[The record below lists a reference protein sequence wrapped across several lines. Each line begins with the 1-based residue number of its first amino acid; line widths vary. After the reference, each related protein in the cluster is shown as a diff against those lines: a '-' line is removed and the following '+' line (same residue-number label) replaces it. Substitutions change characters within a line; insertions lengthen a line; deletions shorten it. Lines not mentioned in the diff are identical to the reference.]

1 VTFTK
6 GHSIAGQAG
15 LQLRYLAKLVSG
27 QSFEE
32 DYTTVIMSLNSSGQ
46 GGGSEDAG
54 DGETEEESSSHPLI
68 GPPIVPAE
76 GDNATKNND
85 HLEEF
90 RQQWRQ
96 ELVSS
101 ERQRDGSP
109 AVARHSARESEGPSV
124 SKAKDDEATAAVA
137 SVEDQALKIFLQGVE
152 DEEEGKLY
160 EAIVK
165 YKKAIHLM
173 PDVER
178 KAFDIT
184 SKRAKSRQQQQQ
196 EQAVDR
202 ETTNKGHSSG
212 VTNESE
218 EIDLVQSFN
227 SMTLQTR
234 GSTALCQP
242 EDPEAIKNCH
252 ISALPMEVLIHIFK
266 WVVSSDLDVKS
277 LESVSGV
284 CRGFYLASRSSDLW
298 RPICLRTWGVHVIPL
313 SLKKQLKEKNDWR
326 TLFLKRPRVH
336 LSGCYISK
344 MTYMRE
350 GERSFTDHEFCRA
363 WHVVTYYRLIRFLP
377 GGVVL
382 MKTTPDLPVEAVK
395 AMYPNMMNHGY
406 VGQYKTIDNRVI
418 GVVKKI
424 DPPPTQE
431 TAQEKTYKRHKKSKV
446 KPYVFEVPDQ
456 VLHFELV
463 IQGKRFKTLQWANY
477 AITSK
482 YKSSGREQTSQ
493 FDIKNENNFPALHF
507 STVRSYASTF
517 SNAPL
522 EG

>member
-1 VTFTK
+1 
-6 GHSIAGQAG
+6 
-15 LQLRYLAKLVSG
+15 
-27 QSFEE
+27 
-32 DYTTVIMSLNSSGQ
+32 
-46 GGGSEDAG
+46 
-54 DGETEEESSSHPLI
+54 
-68 GPPIVPAE
+68 
-76 GDNATKNND
+76 
-85 HLEEF
+85 
-90 RQQWRQ
+90 
-96 ELVSS
+96 
-101 ERQRDGSP
+101 
-109 AVARHSARESEGPSV
+109 
-124 SKAKDDEATAAVA
+124 
-137 SVEDQALKIFLQGVE
+137 
-152 DEEEGKLY
+152 
-160 EAIVK
+160 
-165 YKKAIHLM
+165 
-173 PDVER
+173 
-178 KAFDIT
+178 
-184 SKRAKSRQQQQQ
+184 
-196 EQAVDR
+196 
-202 ETTNKGHSSG
+202 
-212 VTNESE
+212 
-218 EIDLVQSFN
+218 
-227 SMTLQTR
+227 
-234 GSTALCQP
+234 
-242 EDPEAIKNCH
+242 
-252 ISALPMEVLIHIFK
+252 
-266 WVVSSDLDVKS
+266 VSSDLDVKS

-298 RPICLRTWGVHVIPL
+298 RPICLRTWGVHVVPL

-395 AMYPNMMNHGY
+395 AMHLNMMSHGY
-406 VGQYKTIDNRVI
+406 VGQFKTVDNRVVA
-418 GVVKKI
+418 VVKKI

-431 TAQEKTYKRHKKSKV
+431 TAQEKTYKRHKSKGKV

-456 VLHFELV
+456 VLHFELM